1 MEDLTKQPQ
10 EIGQILDELRSLRS
24 IIIEKEK
31 PFLTLLE
38 AAKYLGIS
46 KNTLYGYT
54 SKQIIPFYKLQG
66 RRLYFKIEDL
76 DNFVLNSK
84 NRHSS
89 QKEIEEKAATRVLIE
104 SGRN

>member
-1 MEDLTKQPQ
+1 MNQPTAN
-10 EIGQILDELRSLRS
+10 EISELILQKLES
-24 IIIEKEK
+24 IEKILVEKEK

-76 DNFVLNSK
+76 DNFVLNSN
-84 NRHSS
+84 NRHSCLE
-89 QKEIEEKAATRVLIE
+89 EIEEKAATRVLIE